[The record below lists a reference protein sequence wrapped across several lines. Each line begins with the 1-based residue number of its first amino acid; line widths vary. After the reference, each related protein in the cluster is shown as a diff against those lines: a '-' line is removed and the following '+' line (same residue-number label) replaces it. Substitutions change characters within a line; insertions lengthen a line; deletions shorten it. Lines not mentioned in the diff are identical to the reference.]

1 MKNYESLKQ
10 AMQENPAEV
19 NSYLQHAARYS
30 ERYNLPILTFDEL
43 PWSGDAVTM
52 TAEIVKQLKHFGIK
66 HFWTSESSTAL
77 NKSLIRLMQNNVMV
91 TGGAVLQVP
100 SPIFSWDED
109 IAVIQFEIG
118 GSDND

>member
-1 MKNYESLKQ
+1 MKNFETLLQ

-30 ERYNLPILTFDEL
+30 ERYNLPVLTFDEL
-43 PWSGDAVTM
+43 PWAGDAAAM
-52 TAEIVKQLKHFGIK
+52 TAEIVKQLRQFEIK

-100 SPIFSWDED
+100 SPMFSWNED

-118 GSDND
+118 GSDDE